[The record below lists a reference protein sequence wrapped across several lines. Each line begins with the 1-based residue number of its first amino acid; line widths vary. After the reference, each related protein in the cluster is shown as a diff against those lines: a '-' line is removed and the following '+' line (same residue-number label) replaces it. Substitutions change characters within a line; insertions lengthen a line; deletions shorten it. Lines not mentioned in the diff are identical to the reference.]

1 MAMESYRHY
10 TGAYRFHGL
19 VLVNNARNPRL
30 GATNRNNV
38 PYRPWYAVRETDLTQ
53 PTESVGGMMR
63 RKAPVV
69 ETADTRKELIQRLA
83 DRHGIPAKEATGKKP
98 ALRFGR
104 VHEDGDSCTPC
115 RRVPVYLDGQEIVE
129 LYREP
134 GTSGW
139 AGSSGVEENCSVDG
153 IYGSTLAECK
163 TMVRDFLKAGLS

>member
-1 MAMESYRHY
+1 MESYRHY

-19 VLVNNARNPRL
+19 VLVNNAHHPRL

-38 PYRPWYAVRETDLTQ
+38 PYRQWYAVRETNLEH
-53 PTESVGGMMR
+53 PTESMSTMMR

-69 ETADTRKELIQRLA
+69 ETADTRKELIRRLT
-83 DRHGIPAKEATGKKP
+83 DRHGIPGKDARGKKP

-104 VHEDGDSCTPC
+104 VHEDGDSSTPC
-115 RRVPVYLDGQEIVE
+115 RRVPVYLDGQEIGE

-134 GTSGW
+134 GIMQEW
-139 AGSSGVEENCSVDG
+139 AGSCGVEEICSVDS

-163 TMVRDFLKAGLS
+163 AMVRDFLKEGLP

>member
-1 MAMESYRHY
+1 MESYRHY

-19 VLVNNARNPRL
+19 VLVNNACNPRL

-38 PYRPWYAVRETDLTQ
+38 EWYAVRETDLEH
-53 PTESVGGMMR
+53 PTESVSTMMR

-69 ETADTRKELIQRLA
+69 ETADTRRELIRRLA
-83 DRHGIPAKEATGKKP
+83 DHHSILAKDATGKKP

-115 RRVPVYLDGQEIVE
+115 RRVPVYLDGHEIGE

-134 GTSGW
+134 GMQVIPIS
-139 AGSSGVEENCSVDG
+139 E
-153 IYGSTLAECK
+153 
-163 TMVRDFLKAGLS
+163 

>member
-1 MAMESYRHY
+1 MESYRHY

-19 VLVNNARNPRL
+19 VLVNNAHHPRL

-38 PYRPWYAVRETDLTQ
+38 PYRQWYAVRETDLTH
-53 PTESVGGMMR
+53 PTESVGTMMR

-69 ETADTRKELIQRLA
+69 ETADTRKALIRRLT
-83 DRHGIPAKEATGKKP
+83 DRHGIPGKDARGKKP

-115 RRVPVYLDGQEIVE
+115 RRVPVYLDGQEIGE

-134 GTSGW
+134 GMLEW
-139 AGSSGVEENCSVDG
+139 AGSSGVEEICSVDS

-163 TMVRDFLKAGLS
+163 TTVREFLEPELS

>member
-19 VLVNNARNPRL
+19 VLVNNACNPRL

-38 PYRPWYAVRETDLTQ
+38 PYRQWYAVRETDLEH
-53 PTESVGGMMR
+53 PTESMSTMMR

-69 ETADTRKELIQRLA
+69 ETADTRKELIRRLA
-83 DRHGIPAKEATGKKP
+83 DRHGIPAKDKGKGP
-98 ALRFGR
+98 ALTFGR
-104 VHEDGDSCTPC
+104 VREDGDSYTPC
-115 RRVPVYLDGQEIVE
+115 RRVPVYLDGQEIGE

-134 GTSGW
+134 GMFEW
-139 AGSSGVEENCSVDG
+139 AGSSGVEEICSVDS

-163 TMVRDFLKAGLS
+163 TMVRDFLKKGLS